1 MSSSSSPGNDD
12 MVSGSQT
19 SSPISESPQSPMIP
33 SEENQSN
40 SSSSPINSE
49 QVEADDG
56 GKSRLKSAMWN
67 HYDRIQV
74 DGVYRAVCHY
84 CSKSLGG
91 ETKNGTKHLHDHF
104 RRCPK
109 RKYKDIVDMR
119 QQVLVNQQN
128 KADER
133 MSLTA
138 HHFDQEVSKRELAIM
153 IILHEYP
160 LSVVE
165 HFGFRRF
172 VASLQP
178 LFKMVCRNTIKSEIF
193 KIYNCEKENVMRKL
207 DKNRGRVAITT
218 DMWTSSNKKRGFMV
232 VTAHFVDD
240 SWNLHSRVMRYILL
254 FFLYY
259 IRLFELNY

>member
-1 MSSSSSPGNDD
+1 MYSSSSPGNDD
-12 MVSGSQT
+12 MVSVSQT
-19 SSPISESPQSPMIP
+19 SSPNSESPQSPTIP

-40 SSSSPINSE
+40 TSSSPINSI

-56 GKSRLKSAMWN
+56 GRSKLKSIMWN
-67 HYDRIQV
+67 HYKRIEV
-74 DGVYRAVCHY
+74 DGVYKAVCHY

-104 RRCPK
+104 KRCPK

-128 KADER
+128 KADEK
-133 MSLTA
+133 MSLTPY
-138 HHFDQEVSKRELAIM
+138 HFDQEVSKRELAIM
-153 IILHEYP
+153 ITLHEYP
-160 LSVVE
+160 LSIVE

-193 KIYNCEKENVMRKL
+193 KIYNCEKEKVMKKL

-218 DMWTSSNKKRGFMV
+218 DMWTSSNRKRGFMV

-240 SWNLHSRVMRYILL
+240 SWNLHSRVMRYILFFYIL
-254 FFLYY
+254 F
-259 IRLFELNY
+259 